1 MSRLVLK
8 CLARNQKAIGS
19 VTVTVS
25 TNRKLKY
32 LARNNPE
39 RSFSKGMKMV
49 KATAIFLPE
58 SIGNKLSY
66 SNSNNL
72 THLAHIEERN
82 KMVKLMSP
90 A

>member
-1 MSRLVLK
+1 M
-8 CLARNQKAIGS
+8 
-19 VTVTVS
+19 TVS
-25 TNRKLKY
+25 TNRELKY

-49 KATAIFLPE
+49 KATVIFLPE
-58 SIGNKLSY
+58 SIGNKLFY

-82 KMVKLMSP
+82 KMVNVPRLDVPSECWYNYNF
-90 A
+90 